1 MTAKLLLSC
10 CVLISA
16 AAQCPEATSKLATS
30 FECALP
36 FEPTVQ
42 AARAY
47 LQKRDKNAQ
56 IDVDKGRLTSKSKAE
71 TVVIWI
77 EQKDSKVKLR
87 VEVRPGGQ
95 MPLLGESTDA
105 MRQLRLHLLRE
116 LH

>member
-1 MTAKLLLSC
+1 MTAKLLLAC
-10 CVLISA
+10 CLLLSA
-16 AAQCPEATSKLATS
+16 AAQCPEPTSKLATS
-30 FECALP
+30 FECAFP

-42 AARAY
+42 AARTY

-56 IDVDKGRLTSKSKAE
+56 IDVENGRLTLKNRAE
-71 TVVIWI
+71 TVVIWV
-77 EQKDSKVKLR
+77 EQKDTKVKLR

>member
-1 MTAKLLLSC
+1 MTAKLLLTC
-10 CVLISA
+10 CVLLSA
-16 AAQCPEATSKLATS
+16 AAQCPEPTSKLATA
-30 FECALP
+30 FECAFP
-36 FEPTVQ
+36 FDPTVQ
-42 AARAY
+42 AARSY

-56 IDVDKGRLTSKSKAE
+56 IDIDKGRLTSKSKAE

-77 EQKDSKVKLR
+77 EQKDAKVKLR

-105 MRQLRLHLLRE
+105 MRQLRLHLLSE